1 MIAFDG
7 VSRRFRALRRRDVHA
22 LRDVS
27 LRVERGEVLGIAGP
41 NGAGKSTLINILL
54 GFLPASGGR
63 VTVDGRAPRHFV
75 EHAGVGYLSELMAV
89 PPRWTA
95 RTALRRYGTLA
106 GIPEGQLARRVS
118 ASLEAL
124 GLDEHADKPARTMSK
139 GTLQRVGLAQA
150 LLHTGDLFVLDE
162 PTHGL
167 DPVWTARFRDIV
179 AGLRAPNRAIVIA
192 SHNLDELERLAD
204 RVAILA
210 DGQLQRVVHTGAG
223 AAAAGGG
230 DAGVTY
236 RITFVRGAEL
246 ALALFEGARELARGE
261 VEVTAASVADL
272 NARLAELLA
281 RGALLAAVAPAESG
295 LERQFRD
302 AVQGGRT

>member
-1 MIAFDG
+1 MVALEG
-7 VSRRFRALRRRDVHA
+7 VTKRYRALRRRDVEA

-27 LRVERGEVLGIAGP
+27 LTVERGEVLGVAGP

-54 GFLPASGGR
+54 GFLAPTAGR
-63 VTVDGRAPRHFV
+63 ATVDGRAPRDFV
-75 EHAGVGYLSELMAV
+75 EHVGAGYLSELMAV

-95 RTALRRYGTLA
+95 RDALRRYGTLA
-106 GIPEGQLARRVS
+106 GIPEPELAGRVG
-118 ASLEAL
+118 ASLDAM
-124 GLDEHADKPARTMSK
+124 GLAEHADKPARAMSK

-167 DPVWTARFRDIV
+167 DPVWTARFREIV
-179 AGLRAPNRAIVIA
+179 TRLRAPHRAIVIA

-210 DGQLQRVVHTGAG
+210 GGRLQRVVRTRAGG
-223 AAAAGGG
+223 AAAAPDGP
-230 DAGVTY
+230 VTY
-236 RITFVRGAEL
+236 RLWFVRGAAL
-246 ALALFEGARELARGE
+246 APALFEAAREIAPGE
-261 VEVTAASVADL
+261 VQVTAASVAEL
-272 NARLAELLA
+272 NARLAQLLA

-302 AVQGGRT
+302 AVRGERA

>member
-1 MIAFDG
+1 MIVLEG
-7 VSRRFRALRRRDVHA
+7 VTKRYRALRRREVRA
-22 LRDVS
+22 LFDVS
-27 LRVERGEVLGIAGP
+27 LTVQRGEVLGVAGP

-54 GFLPASGGR
+54 GFLPPSGGR
-63 VTVDGRAPRHFV
+63 VSVDGRAPRHFV
-75 EHAGVGYLSELMAV
+75 ERAGVGYLSELMAV

-95 RTALRRYGTLA
+95 RGALRRYGTLA
-106 GIPEGQLARRVS
+106 GIPAGDLERRVRE
-118 ASLEAL
+118 SLAAL

-150 LLHTGDLFVLDE
+150 LLHAGDLFVLDE

-167 DPVWTARFRDIV
+167 DPVWTARFREIV
-179 AGLRAPNRAIVIA
+179 AGLRAPNRTIVIA

-210 DGQLQRVVHTGAG
+210 DGQLQRVVRTGAG
-223 AAAAGGG
+223 AAAVAG
-230 DAGVTY
+230 DAPVTY
-236 RITFVRGAEL
+236 RLTFARGADL
-246 ALALFEGARELARGE
+246 AIALFPGARELARGE
-261 VEVTAASVADL
+261 LEVTAASVADL

-302 AVQGGRT
+302 AVQGGRS

>member
-1 MIAFDG
+1 MIAFEG
-7 VSRRFRALRRRDVHA
+7 VGRRYRALRRQDVHA

-27 LRVERGEVLGIAGP
+27 LTVARGEVLGVAGP
-41 NGAGKSTLINILL
+41 NGAGKSTLINLLL
-54 GFLPASGGR
+54 GFLAPTAGR
-63 VTVDGRAPRHFV
+63 ATVDGRAPRDFV
-75 EHAGVGYLSELMAV
+75 GRAGAGYLSELMAV

-95 RTALRRYGTLA
+95 RDALRRYGTVAGVAEADLA
-106 GIPEGQLARRVS
+106 GRVS
-118 ASLEAL
+118 ASLDAMGL
-124 GLDEHADKPARTMSK
+124 GEHADKPARAMSK

-167 DPVWTARFRDIV
+167 DPVWTARFREIV
-179 AGLRAPNRAIVIA
+179 GRLRAPHRAIVIA

-210 DGQLQRVVHTGAG
+210 DGRLQRVVHTGAG
-223 AAAAGGG
+223 AAAAAPDGPVRYRL
-230 DAGVTY
+230 AFARGV
-236 RITFVRGAEL
+236 EL
-246 ALALFEGARELARGE
+246 AAALLEAARELGPGE
-261 VEVTAASVADL
+261 IEVAAATVADL

-302 AVQGGRT
+302 AVGGERA